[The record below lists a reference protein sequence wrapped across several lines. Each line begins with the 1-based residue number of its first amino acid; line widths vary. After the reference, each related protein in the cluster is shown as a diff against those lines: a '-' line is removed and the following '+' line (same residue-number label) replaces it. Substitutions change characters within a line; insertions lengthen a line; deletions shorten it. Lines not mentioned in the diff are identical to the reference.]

1 MSPLFTILAGRSTAR
16 YVDYAADCCLH
27 FAIRTMMC
35 DGRTNASMEIGNC
48 AAGALQLLV
57 FSILEIATDLLLIA
71 IPMRQ
76 LIKLQL
82 PWIAR
87 IRLIVLFSVGLSIIA
102 VTLLR
107 LLMNTLKLH
116 RSGASHDIANIEV
129 LFAAIVA
136 NAPPIYGLLRRQLG
150 SSARSKSSNALQ
162 DGSSRSR
169 VELNTIGSK
178 TSVPRI
184 KSRGYTDITND
195 AHSDEERIFVSCAS
209 SIPFCLFP
217 MQQI

>member
-1 MSPLFTILAGRSTAR
+1 M
-16 YVDYAADCCLH
+16 
-27 FAIRTMMC
+27 
-35 DGRTNASMEIGNC
+35 
-48 AAGALQLLV
+48 
-57 FSILEIATDLLLIA
+57 LIA

-107 LLMNTLKLH
+107 LLMNMLKLH
-116 RSGASHDIANIEV
+116 RSGASHDIANVEV

-136 NAPPIYGLLRRQLG
+136 NAPPIYGLLRKKLG

-178 TSVPRI
+178 ASVPRI
-184 KSRGYTDITND
+184 KSKGYTDITSY
-195 AHSDEERIFVSCAS
+195 ARSEEDFRIVSFACFYFFFFFHTANLTIEYS
-209 SIPFCLFP
+209 NEPVDKIPSHAQGNNPKPTIPKCNRIL
-217 MQQI
+217 